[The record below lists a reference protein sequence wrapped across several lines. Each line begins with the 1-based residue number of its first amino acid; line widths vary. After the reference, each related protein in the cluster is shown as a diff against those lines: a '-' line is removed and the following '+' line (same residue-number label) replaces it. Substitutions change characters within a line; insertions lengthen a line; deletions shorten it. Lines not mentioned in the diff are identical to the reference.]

1 MQNKGITLK
10 TKMTI
15 SGGSDNFVTAVSAD
29 VLTASK
35 NVLNLVGN
43 RTVNFKW
50 LFMI

>member
-15 SGGSDNFVTAVSAD
+15 SGGSDNFVAVATID

-35 NVLNLVGN
+35 NVVNLVEN
-43 RTVNFKW
+43 RIVNFK
-50 LFMI
+50 

>member
-15 SGGSDNFVTAVSAD
+15 SGGSDNFVAIASVD

-35 NVLNLVGN
+35 NVVNLVEN
-43 RTVNFKW
+43 RTVSFK
-50 LFMI
+50 